1 MTTNKT
7 DPELFI
13 NKIKDMTFPSHN
25 ADHPI
30 RLMEVCGTH
39 TMAIAE
45 CGLKKVLPG
54 SVQLISGPGCPVCV
68 TPAEALDEILRIA
81 KLPDVILSSYG
92 DLLRIPGSEKGHSL
106 ASAQSEGCDI
116 RMVYSP
122 IDALGIATENPDKN
136 VIFIAVGFET
146 TTPGTAVLIK
156 EASAM
161 HLKNFSVLSLLKL
174 TPPAVRAILD
184 DPECCVDGLLC
195 PGHVAVITGSDAFSF
210 LPKEYGLPAVVA
222 GFETEDLAASV
233 YELCRQ
239 ISTGAPRL
247 VNEYTRAVSSA
258 GNIAA
263 QKITD
268 EVFEPCSSSWR
279 GLGEIPRSG
288 LAIKKEYR
296 EFDAAARFGYD
307 PTGPLISTSCR
318 CGDVLRG
325 IITPHECPMFGKV
338 CTPSDPVGPCMVSGE
353 GSCAA
358 AYKYES

>member
-1 MTTNKT
+1 
-7 DPELFI
+7 
-13 NKIKDMTFPSHN
+13 
-25 ADHPI
+25 
-30 RLMEVCGTH
+30 
-39 TMAIAE
+39 
-45 CGLKKVLPG
+45 
-54 SVQLISGPGCPVCV
+54 
-68 TPAEALDEILRIA
+68 
-81 KLPDVILSSYG
+81 
-92 DLLRIPGSEKGHSL
+92 
-106 ASAQSEGCDI
+106 
-116 RMVYSP
+116 MVYSP
-122 IDALGIATENPDKN
+122 IDALGIATQNPDKN

-258 GNIAA
+258 GNTAA

-279 GLGEIPRSG
+279 GLGEIPLSG

-296 EFDAAARFGYD
+296 KFDAAARFGYD